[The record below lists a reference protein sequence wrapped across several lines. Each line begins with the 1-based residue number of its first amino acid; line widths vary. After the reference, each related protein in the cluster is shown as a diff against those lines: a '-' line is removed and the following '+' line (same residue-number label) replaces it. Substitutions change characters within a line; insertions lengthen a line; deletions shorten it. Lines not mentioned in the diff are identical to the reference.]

1 MNVFMQLVKSCY
13 SPKDIAI
20 TRFQGIGKT
29 ILFVFLLTLVSI
41 IPSVYYLSTA
51 MTSAVSTAKDTIQN
65 ELPEFTIENGKLQSD
80 SDKPITIT
88 KEEFVFV
95 FDSTGEAD
103 SSDLKNINLGIGML
117 KDEFV
122 LVQGESTQAY
132 PYSMLENLSNLN
144 KGEIIDLIDTI
155 DSSLF
160 IILPLMVLM
169 NYIFA
174 SGVKFIEISIL
185 AVLGLMIKNL
195 TKRRLNYGQ
204 LWRMSAYSVTLP
216 TLFFTIMNALQT
228 VVPGGFL
235 LNWVVAYMVL
245 FLAVKE
251 IPQSKN
257 A

>member
-1 MNVFMQLVKSCY
+1 MNVFMQLIKSCY

-41 IPSVYYLSTA
+41 IPSIYFLSA
-51 MTSAVSTAKDTIQN
+51 SMTNVLGEVKNTVQSDI
-65 ELPEFTIENGKLQSD
+65 PDFTIKNGQLKSD
-80 SDKPITIT
+80 ADKPITVT
-88 KEEFVFV
+88 KDDFVIL
-95 FDSTGEAD
+95 FDSTGDANAN
-103 SSDLKNINLGIGML
+103 DLKNIEFGIGIL

-122 LVQGESTQAY
+122 LVQAENTQTY
-132 PYSMLENLSNLN
+132 PYSMFESFTLS
-144 KGEIIDLIDTI
+144 KGDVLDLIEKV

-160 IILPLMVLM
+160 IIIPLMVLM

-185 AVLGLMIKNL
+185 AVFGLFIKNM
-195 TKRRLNYGQ
+195 TRRRLNYGQ

-216 TLFFTIMNALQT
+216 TLFFTIMNALHT
-228 VVPGGFL
+228 TVPGGFF
-235 LNWVVAYMVL
+235 LNWIVGYLVL